1 MIRSRSSI
9 VARPRE
15 GAVTVR
21 QVEDILEIQFFGY
34 VTGSIAESAAA
45 GARKHL
51 ADRPS
56 FFVIDTSHATGYSP
70 DVRVPG
76 VALLRALKWDGLVAG
91 FCIAGSASIRM
102 IAAAVAFVAATP
114 VTFVETRMMALAQI
128 DEKRASRDGLS

>member
-1 MIRSRSSI
+1 M
-9 VARPRE
+9 
-15 GAVTVR
+15 R

-34 VTGSIAESAAA
+34 VTGAIAETAAA

-51 ADRPS
+51 AGRPS

-76 VALLRALKWDGLVAG
+76 VALLRALNGDGLAG

-114 VTFVETRMMALAQI
+114 VTFVETRMMAVAQI
-128 DEKRASRDGLS
+128 EARRARVS

>member
-9 VARPRE
+9 VSRPRD

-21 QVEDILEIQFFGY
+21 QVQDILEIQFFGY
-34 VTGSIAESAAA
+34 VTGAIAETAAA

-51 ADRPS
+51 AGRPS

-76 VALLRALKWDGLVAG
+76 VALLRALNCDGMVAG
-91 FCIAGSASIRM
+91 FCIAGSSSIRM
-102 IAAAVAFVAATP
+102 IGAAVAFVAATP
-114 VTFVETRMMALAQI
+114 LTFVETRMMALAQI
-128 DEKRASRDGLS
+128 EARRARVS